1 MVELVV
7 NAAVSSENI
16 LKEYLNICKRNLI
29 VCNLQSMELRA
40 LDNLDIWTSV
50 IPVTEHLEALLDQ

>member
-16 LKEYLNICKRNLI
+16 LEECVSISDKNLI
-29 VCNLQSMELRA
+29 VCSLQSMELRA
-40 LDNLDIWTSV
+40 LDNLGIWTSV
-50 IPVTEHLEALLDQ
+50 IPVTEHLEALDL